1 MTKYDV
7 SIKVHMPGMQKES
20 IYHILVE
27 AENLPGA
34 IEQAQVAWIVAV
46 KPRNMSVEELTS

>member
-20 IYHILVE
+20 VYHILVE

-34 IEQAQVAWIVAV
+34 IEQAQLAWIVAV